1 MSIGPLSEIP
11 LIDLGPYFAGGHADR
26 QRVAGEVHSAC
37 ERIGFFLISGHGVD
51 PALCERARDASRT
64 FFDLPPE
71 EKLAIRQ
78 RQDDKANRGYEPLG
92 TEHLSATIGVETP
105 PDLKESLSFGPL
117 DVPDDPSFRTEAAA
131 PHYASNIWPERPAAF
146 KPAIEAYI
154 GALDRL
160 GRHLHRIAALAFD
173 LPEDHFDPRLEN
185 GFSILRVLNYP
196 QQRTAPEEGQ
206 LRAGEHSD
214 YDNLTICLIEDKP
227 GGLQARSPDGTWVD
241 VPVVAGSFV
250 VNIGDQMKRWT
261 NDRWRSTRHRV
272 VNRPRA
278 AGRRL
283 SLCYFVEP
291 RHDAVIECLPTCHS
305 AERAGEISA
314 DHRRRLHGREI
325 CQPGERRGVERRGQP
340 QVRHRRHRIAI
351 HPVGQNFHQGHVSAR
366 SLSATIAPS
375 RTRAIDDVAHG
386 LGQHRAREHDAK
398 PGEQERATQD
408 SQIVAAPPGNEGAA
422 QHHDGD

>member
-1 MSIGPLSEIP
+1 MSTGPLSEIP
-11 LIDLGPYFAGGHADR
+11 LIDLGPYFTGRHADR
-26 QRVAGEVHSAC
+26 QRVAGEVNRAC

-117 DVPDDPSFRTEAAA
+117 DVPDDPSFHTEAAA
-131 PHYASNIWPERPAAF
+131 PHYAPNIWPERPAAF

-250 VNIGDQMKRWT
+250 VNIGDQMMRWT

-272 VNRPRA
+272 VNPPRA
-278 AGRRL
+278 GRAAPLALLFRRAP
-283 SLCYFVEP
+283 SRRSDRVSA
-291 RHDAVIECLPTCHS
+291 DLPKRG
-305 AERAGEISA
+305 AAGEISA
-314 DHRRRLHGREI
+314 DHGRRLHGRKI
-325 CQPGERRGVERRGQP
+325 CQPGERRGMERRGQP
-340 QVRHRRHRIAI
+340 QVRHRRYRIAL
-351 HPVGQNFHQGHVSAR
+351 HPVVSR
-366 SLSATIAPS
+366 SRITYAFAS
-375 RTRAIDDVAHG
+375 
-386 LGQHRAREHDAK
+386 
-398 PGEQERATQD
+398 
-408 SQIVAAPPGNEGAA
+408 
-422 QHHDGD
+422 